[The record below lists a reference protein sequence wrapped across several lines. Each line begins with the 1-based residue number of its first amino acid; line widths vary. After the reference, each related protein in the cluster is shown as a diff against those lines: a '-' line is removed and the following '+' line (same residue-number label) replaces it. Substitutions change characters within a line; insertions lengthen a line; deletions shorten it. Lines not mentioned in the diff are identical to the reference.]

1 MKEILL
7 KVIDMLKGVVA
18 ILSKQQ
24 ETEMDGQTLATSNEP
39 FVLAV
44 IVGHEKK
51 APGAVMHRSQGFM
64 TEYNYNTS
72 VALAMAAYAKT
83 KNVDVKVI
91 FRDGIGISGANK
103 KAASF
108 KPDACIELHFN
119 SFNAQA
125 HGTETLCSAD
135 SRDVSFARIV
145 QAKMC
150 EAFER
155 VGSSRGV
162 KVIPRSARGGGN
174 VHGLPAIANCLVEPF
189 FGDNQSEAALAIAK
203 RDTYARALVD
213 AFLSWVSK

>member
-39 FVLAV
+39 FTLAV

-72 VALAMAAYAKT
+72 VALAMVQYGRT
-83 KNVDVKVI
+83 KNIDVKVI

-103 KAASF
+103 KAATY
-108 KPDACIELHFN
+108 KPDACLELHFN
-119 SFNAQA
+119 SFNGVA
-125 HGTETLCSAD
+125 HGTETLCSTDAQ
-135 SRDVSFARIV
+135 DVSFAKII
-145 QAKMC
+145 QAFIC
-150 EAFER
+150 EAFDR
-155 VGSSRGV
+155 TGSSRGV
-162 KVIPRSARGGGN
+162 KIIPRSARGGGN
-174 VHGLPAIANCLVEPF
+174 VHGLPGIANCLVEPF
-189 FGDNQSEAALAIAK
+189 FGDNQSEAALAVAK
-203 RDTYARALVD
+203 RDEYAASLVD
-213 AFLSWVSK
+213 GFIKWVNK